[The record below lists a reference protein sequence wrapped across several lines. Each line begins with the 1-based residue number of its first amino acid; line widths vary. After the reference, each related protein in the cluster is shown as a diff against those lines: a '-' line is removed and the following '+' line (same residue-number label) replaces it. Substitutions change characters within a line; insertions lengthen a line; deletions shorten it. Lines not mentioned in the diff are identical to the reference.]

1 VSDSDEVEPV
11 EPNSLREVVLP
22 APVPKPTLMDPREQR
37 IGYIL
42 AGFAAAAAA
51 GVALTGPHDVLLG
64 AIGALAT
71 ALLVVAVR
79 HGQRVFTALA
89 GFLVGIALSQLL
101 PLELA
106 CVAYSGYLVMRTSNA
121 QNKARRAQP
130 VLTAAERRVAAQ
142 ARAAAKASRKGR
154 AAPGVAAVSKTPAP
168 NRRYTPP
175 KSKPTRRS

>member
-1 VSDSDEVEPV
+1 MNGSDEVEPV
-11 EPNSLREVVLP
+11 GSDLVPEIGRP

-89 GFLVGIALSQLL
+89 GFLVGIA
-101 PLELA
+101 
-106 CVAYSGYLVMRTSNA
+106 
-121 QNKARRAQP
+121 
-130 VLTAAERRVAAQ
+130 
-142 ARAAAKASRKGR
+142 
-154 AAPGVAAVSKTPAP
+154 
-168 NRRYTPP
+168 
-175 KSKPTRRS
+175 